1 MRDLN
6 TCKAEVLRRSEQR
19 IQDCKRK
26 RKRILAW
33 CIPLCMIGS
42 VCSVTVFPSLLSVGS
57 DGVTGT
63 NSAAPESEQ
72 ELGGVTDSYTRVEI
86 QSGADLLQSYE
97 YATDKATV
105 ATLYATVQ
113 SFFESTNDADSGDG
127 DKRKPT
133 NTITNTIP
141 SESIPQSNGYT
152 LTFIAD
158 NGSRRV
164 YALHNTTL
172 KDKSTG
178 KTVRLSDTQVE
189 DLIKMISR

>member
-19 IQDCKRK
+19 IQDRKRK

-33 CIPLCMIGS
+33 CIPLCVIGS
-42 VCSVTVFPSLLSVGS
+42 ICSVTVFPSLLPVGS

-63 NSAAPESEQ
+63 NSATPESEPD
-72 ELGGVTDSYTRVEI
+72 LGGVTDSYTRVEI

-97 YATDKATV
+97 YATDKAAV

-113 SFFESTNDADSGDG
+113 SFFEVADGADAGNGNKSE
-127 DKRKPT
+127 PSSA
-133 NTITNTIP
+133 ITNLFP
-141 SESIPQSNGYT
+141 PESAPQSDEYT
-152 LTFIAD
+152 LTFITDKGA
-158 NGSRRV
+158 RRV
-164 YALHNTTL
+164 YTLHNTTL

-178 KTVRLSDTQVE
+178 KTVRLSDAQAE
-189 DLIKMISR
+189 DFIKMISR